1 MTDEIDYAILHGISF
16 KGAPKEQKDET
27 VRTKALK
34 RSNKSATRKAGA
46 ARHKQKIR
54 QRVKKRNSQKH

>member
-16 KGAPKEQKDET
+16 KGAPKEQKEET
-27 VRTKALK
+27 FRTKARK
-34 RSNKSATRKAGA
+34 RSYKSATRKTGA
-46 ARHKQKIR
+46 ARHKQEIR